1 MKYYAV
7 LDTNVIVSAMLRWRS
22 VPGSVLELAFDGVI
36 VPVLNEEI
44 VAEYRNVLARPK
56 FHLTAEIIEDVIDD
70 MTARDVFVDAE
81 TLEWDL
87 PDANDKVFY
96 EVVMEERKS
105 EDAYLVTGNLRHFPV
120 KPFVVTPRQM
130 LDIIIKD
137 AQEGED

>member
-7 LDTNVIVSAMLRWRS
+7 LDTNVIVSAMLRWQS

-56 FHLTAEIIEDVIDD
+56 FHLTEEIIEDVIDD
-70 MTARDVFVDAE
+70 MTARGVFVDAE

-87 PDANDKVFY
+87 PDANARVFY

-105 EDAYLVTGNLRHFPV
+105 EDAYLV
-120 KPFVVTPRQM
+120 
-130 LDIIIKD
+130 
-137 AQEGED
+137 